1 MVSDEKRRRPG
12 AGTDEN
18 GADESGAD
26 TSAGAV
32 SEALRR
38 IRARLADLPEGEGN
52 RYWLRSESDDE
63 RFAYISANK
72 QLIVAAAEHCGLSPE
87 MLAGIAWQ
95 EIGGAPRVVDDI
107 AYEVRKVLPGS
118 DDPDKT
124 SMGPLAVQVRRAA
137 EVLGYD
143 PGNLAGEQR
152 RAVVEAVREP
162 RQNIFIAAAYLAHEK
177 AATEYADVPPERMT
191 RAQMRDL
198 AARYNGGPYY
208 RVEAA
213 QAYARAFAGNVDRA
227 VEALR

>member
-1 MVSDEKRRRPG
+1 MGSDEKRRRPD
-12 AGTDEN
+12 AGTDGN
-18 GADESGAD
+18 GADE
-26 TSAGAV
+26 SAGAV

-38 IRARLADLPEGEGN
+38 IRARLADLPEGAGN
-52 RYWLRSESDDE
+52 HYWLRSESDDD

-72 QLIVAAAEHCGLSPE
+72 QLIVAAAEHCGLAPE

-95 EIGGAPRVVDDI
+95 EIGGAPRVADDV
-107 AYEVRKVLPGS
+107 AYEVRKVLPGT

-162 RQNIFIAAAYLAHEK
+162 RQNIFVAAAYLAHEK
-177 AATEYADVPPERMT
+177 AASEYADVPSERMT
-191 RAQMRDL
+191 RAQMQDL

-213 QAYARAFAGNVDRA
+213 QAYSRAFAENIDRA
-227 VEALR
+227 IRALS